1 MSIEPVL
8 LSSHLICRP
17 LLVAPSIFPSIG
29 TFQMSQFFASCG
41 QSIGASSSASVL
53 SMNIQDWFPLGWTGW
68 ISSHFKGLSR
78 VFQHH
83 SSNASILRCSAFFT
97 IQLLHPYMTT
107 GKTKALTRWTFVS
120 KVMSM
125 LFNMLSRL
133 LFFKF
138 SISLCL
144 TSYSHRDCP
153 ITINLLLIW
162 NA

>member
-1 MSIEPVL
+1 
-8 LSSHLICRP
+8 
-17 LLVAPSIFPSIG
+17 
-29 TFQMSQFFASCG
+29 MSQSFTSNG
-41 QSIGASSSASVL
+41 QSSGVSASASVHPV
-53 SMNIQDWFPLGWTGW
+53 NIQDWFPLGWTGW

-133 LFFKF
+133 IAFLQVLHFTLSDKLFSQRLPNYHKSFTDLECIIALF
-138 SISLCL
+138 ISL
-144 TSYSHRDCP
+144 YSS
-153 ITINLLLIW
+153 
-162 NA
+162 